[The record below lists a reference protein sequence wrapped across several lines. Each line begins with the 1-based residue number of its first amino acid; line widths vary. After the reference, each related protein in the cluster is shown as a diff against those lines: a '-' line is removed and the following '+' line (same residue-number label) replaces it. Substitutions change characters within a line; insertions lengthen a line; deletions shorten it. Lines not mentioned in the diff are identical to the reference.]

1 LYWSTSED
9 IQREEFFSTNMS
21 GHVGDLNEEQED
33 ALVELKEKIDNLEN
47 TELRDYAHNFC
58 DDIVYL
64 RFLRARK
71 FNVDAAYEMLTEAL
85 RFRTSFQDKG
95 VEAITVD
102 SVSNELKSGKTF
114 FHGTDKDGRPV
125 CIVKV
130 KNHDPAKIDPPEG
143 QRFSLF
149 MMEYARTLLKPPI
162 ETVTLV
168 FDMTEAGM
176 KNMDMKSLQF
186 TVQSLQNYYPESLGK
201 VLIYNS
207 SWLVYGIWKVVKP
220 WLDTVTAAKV
230 FFIDKKTIKDYIPED
245 NLLTEYGGKDLWKY
259 DVESFSALCS
269 ESLTASGHP
278 EQ

>member
-1 LYWSTSED
+1 
-9 IQREEFFSTNMS
+9 MS
-21 GHVGDLNEEQED
+21 GHVGDLNEEQEM
-33 ALVELKEKIDNLEN
+33 ALAELKERINKLED
-47 TELRDYAHNFC
+47 TELMDYAHSFC

-71 FNVDAAYEMLTEAL
+71 FNVDAATDMLTEAL
-85 RFRTSFQDKG
+85 KFRTSFQNKG
-95 VEAITVD
+95 VEAIDVK
-102 SVSNELKSGKTF
+102 SVSNELETEKSF

-130 KNHDPAKIDPPEG
+130 RNHDPAKIDPEEG

-149 MMEYARTLLKPPI
+149 MMEYGRTLLKPPV
-162 ETVTLV
+162 ETVTMV
-168 FDMTEAGM
+168 FDMTEAGV

-186 TVQSLQNYYPESLGK
+186 TIQSLQNYYPESLGK

-220 WLDTVTAAKV
+220 WLDVVTAAKV
-230 FFIDKKTIKDYIPED
+230 FFIDKKSIKDYIAED
-245 NLLTEYGGKDLWKY
+245 NLLTEYGGKDTYKY
-259 DVESFSALCS
+259 DCASFSARAS
-269 ESLTASGHP
+269 ELMATSGHP